1 MAGACCL
8 RYHPSYHH
16 TGSSARGGRSGRAAG
31 KNRRGAF
38 ERRGEGGV
46 CPITSHSQPSETETK
61 ARGQELCWTEL
72 RRPELCWTELCRE
85 LRRTA
90 EDAGCPAAAYGLFRQ
105 QCLVI
110 GSVAARV

>member
-1 MAGACCL
+1 MTVACCL
-8 RYHPSYHH
+8 RYHPSSHH

-31 KNRRGAF
+31 KNRRGVF

-46 CPITSHSQPSETETK
+46 CPITSHSQPSEAETK

-72 RRPELCWTELCRE
+72 RRPT
-85 LRRTA
+85 

-105 QCLVI
+105 QRLVI
-110 GSVAARV
+110 GSVTGRAVSGAV